1 MQRLSPSERSRRRAQ
16 VSWEQAQ
23 DDLQQARERIKKAP
37 DASCLLSMQGAINAL
52 SSLPES
58 QGIFQLPSYSV
69 VEMLDV
75 CVPMAADLE
84 AIRNR
89 CYVLDGLLER
99 DVMGNAQQKNIR
111 FTSAYARTIHEAAQA
126 VVQAVQEAL
135 NRDSETFFK
144 P

>member
-1 MQRLSPSERSRRRAQ
+1 
-16 VSWEQAQ
+16 
-23 DDLQQARERIKKAP
+23 
-37 DASCLLSMQGAINAL
+37 
-52 SSLPES
+52 
-58 QGIFQLPSYSV
+58 
-69 VEMLDV
+69 
-75 CVPMAADLE
+75 MAADLE